1 MEEFYIKLLCE
12 RVAERFG
19 YSPVTTEDF
28 ADLSDS
34 IMQVTKERLSVS
46 TLKRVFGRVNFSQAH
61 RRTTLTIMCRYIG
74 FSGWTELSDVLRNSM
89 NCESDFK
96 PINAISLDNIEPG
109 SELKIKWLPD
119 RHIIVRNLGDKQFE
133 VLEACNTKLNTG
145 DIIEIALLA
154 PNEPM
159 FISKIIRN
167 DKYFTGYLAGQL
179 HGVTVE
185 SVSGGKEAGAI

>member
-19 YSPVTTEDF
+19 YNPVTTEDL

-46 TLKRVFGRVNFSQAH
+46 TLKRVFGRVSFSQAH

-74 FSGWTELSDVLRNSM
+74 FSDWTELSDVLRNSM

-96 PINAISLDNIEPG
+96 PINAISLDNIEPD

-185 SVSGGKEAGAI
+185 NVSGGKEAGAI

>member
-46 TLKRVFGRVNFSQAH
+46 TLKRVFGRVSFSQAH

-74 FSGWTELSDVLRNSM
+74 FSDWTELSDVLRNSM

-96 PINAISLDNIEPG
+96 PINAISLDNIEPD

-185 SVSGGKEAGAI
+185 NVSGGKEAGAI